1 MPTDDIDDLTDGQD
15 STGADGLALT
25 GAELR
30 DTFPSRRYHGQLHE
44 RFTLPAEPASH
55 VPAREVLRAD
65 LAATLEVDPWSHQA
79 EALEALS
86 DGENVCVATSTSSGK
101 TYVYGLHV
109 ARRFRENPDVR
120 ALLVYPTKA
129 LSRDQERELND
140 LFDSLGTGR
149 HGRRLRRRHETRG
162 EGPHPR
168 GGERRHHEFC
178 RTESVPRGTPPLGR
192 VPRGVRTDRDRRSA
206 LVDGNQRDARRLD
219 PPADPAADRLV
230 RRRSTVRADDRDDRQ
245 PGRTRPRADRGTGDG
260 DRRGRLAERSPPPRV
275 LGPADGRW
283 WGRVRR
289 RER

>member
-55 VPAREVLRAD
+55 VPAREVLPAD

-120 ALLVYPTKA
+120 AA
-129 LSRDQERELND
+129 RLSDEGAQPRPGAGTQR
-140 LFDSLGTGR
+140 SLRFARTGR

-283 WGRVRR
+283 WGASTKT
-289 RER
+289 ER

>member
-55 VPAREVLRAD
+55 VPAREVLPAD
-65 LAATLEVDPWSHQA
+65 TAATLEVDPWSHQA

-129 LSRDQERELND
+129 LSRDQGGNSTISSIRSDWTSRSASTTATRNA
-140 LFDSLGTGR
+140 
-149 HGRRLRRRHETRG
+149 RRR
-162 EGPHPR
+162 PA
-168 GGERRHHEFC
+168 
-178 RTESVPRGTPPLGR
+178 S
-192 VPRGVRTDRDRRSA
+192 
-206 LVDGNQRDARRLD
+206 ARR
-219 PPADPAADRLV
+219 
-230 RRRSTVRADDRDDRQ
+230 
-245 PGRTRPRADRGTGDG
+245 RTSSSRILPD
-260 DRRGRLAERSPPPRV
+260 
-275 LGPADGRW
+275 
-283 WGRVRR
+283 
-289 RER
+289 